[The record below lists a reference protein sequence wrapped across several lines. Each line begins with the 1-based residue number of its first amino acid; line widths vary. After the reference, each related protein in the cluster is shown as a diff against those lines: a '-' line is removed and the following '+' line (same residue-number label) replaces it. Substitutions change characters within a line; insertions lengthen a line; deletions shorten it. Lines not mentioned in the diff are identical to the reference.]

1 MSKIAILSESLTKLI
16 PNLGGTRFPS
26 LLIDTIRN
34 LVPVD
39 EANIIVYETARLPRF
54 DFSDPDAWSQP
65 NLNIFLKSAFL
76 LDPYYIAAARDKKS
90 GFFRLRDL
98 TPTGFRRTEYFRVY
112 YGMSGLRDEC
122 GYLIP
127 LQGGGFIN
135 ISLGRTGV
143 SAFSKPQLLLLEEIA
158 PLIAVICSMHWQR
171 KQQTDGP
178 DTNLRGQLE
187 TALGCFGTS
196 ILTNRECQVMN
207 LILLGHSTKQLA
219 EVLDISPETVKLHR
233 KHAYAKLDISTQSE
247 LFYLFIDSLMSVD
260 GYDSGDPLVA
270 YSQAPQR

>member
-1 MSKIAILSESLTKLI
+1 MSV
-16 PNLGGTRFPS
+16 RC
-26 LLIDTIRN
+26 
-34 LVPVD
+34 
-39 EANIIVYETARLPRF
+39 
-54 DFSDPDAWSQP
+54 
-65 NLNIFLKSAFL
+65 LNVFLKSAFL
-76 LDPYYIAAARDKKS
+76 LDPYYIAATRDNKS

-98 TPTGFRRTEYFRVY
+98 TPTGFRRSEYFRVY
-112 YGMSGLRDEC
+112 YRMSGLRDEC

-143 SAFSKPQLLLLEEIA
+143 SAFSKPQLLLLQDIA
-158 PLIAVICSMHWQR
+158 PLIAVICGMHWQR
-171 KQQTDGP
+171 KQQTDAS

-187 TALGCFGTS
+187 TALGCFGSS

-219 EVLDISPETVKLHR
+219 EVLNISPETVKLHR

>member
-1 MSKIAILSESLTKLI
+1 MSKIATFSESLAKLI
-16 PNLGGTRFPS
+16 PNLGDACFAS

-54 DFSDPDAWSQP
+54 DFSDPNAWSQP
-65 NLNIFLKSAFL
+65 NLNVFLKSAFL
-76 LDPYYIAAARDKKS
+76 LDPYYIAATRDMKS

-98 TPTGFRRTEYFRVY
+98 APAGFRRSEYYRIY
-112 YGMSGLRDEC
+112 YGLSGLRDEC

-127 LQGGGFIN
+127 LHSGGFIN
-135 ISLGRTGV
+135 LSLGRTN
-143 SAFSKPQLLLLEEIA
+143 SNAFSKPQLVLLEEIA
-158 PLIAVICSMHWQR
+158 PLVAALCGMHWQPE
-171 KQQTDGP
+171 QQSDES

-196 ILTNRECQVMN
+196 VLTNRECQVMN

-219 EVLDISPETVKLHR
+219 EVLEISPETVKLHR
-233 KHAYAKLDISTQSE
+233 KHAYAKLDIKTQSE
-247 LFYLFIDSLMSVD
+247 LFYLFIDSLMSAN
-260 GYDSGDPLVA
+260 GYNSGDPLIP
-270 YSQAPQR
+270 YSKTPK